1 MQESRLFRIV
11 YYLLENGKATAP
23 ELAQKFEVSI
33 RTIYR
38 DIDAISS
45 AGIPIYAAQGKGGG
59 ISILSDYTLEKS
71 FFSEQER
78 EQILMALQGIMAT
91 TGKTSDE
98 LLTKLSGLFQMK
110 FTKWIEVDFSDWVQG
125 KPQQNTFVL
134 IKNAIFQKKV
144 ISFCY
149 FNSKGNNSKRN
160 ALPICL
166 VFKSKDWYLY
176 AFCLLRNDYR
186 FFKLT
191 RIRQVEMLSDTFI
204 GVSIQLL
211 NRDCLAL
218 PTGSATACKSI
229 QDTVHISKDCIQK
242 PIQGF
247 SCEGLTV
254 IVHEFTVLPGSPLIG
269 SIINDDLIHIITF
282 DLLIKNIT
290 KNLICGIRSQ
300 TDDFIHGFFKKW
312 NQLLLGGFF
321 LFTWLLAFFLLQL
334 FHHRCLLFF
343 TLTQSSQSVCYEQ
356 KTEDY

>member
-71 FFSEQER
+71 FLSEQER

-110 FTKWIEVDFSDWVQG
+110 FIKWIEVDFSDWVQG

-160 ALPICL
+160 ARPICL

-191 RIRQVEMLSDTFI
+191 RIRQVEMLSDTF
-204 GVSIQLL
+204 
-211 NRDCLAL
+211 
-218 PTGSATACKSI
+218 T
-229 QDTVHISKDCIQK
+229 QDFTPIRIEKQIHIEKTITVKLKFDRRIAFRVYD
-242 PIQGF
+242 
-247 SCEGLTV
+247 
-254 IVHEFTVLPGSPLIG
+254 EFT
-269 SIINDDLIHIITF
+269 D
-282 DLLIKNIT
+282 NIT
-290 KNLICGIRSQ
+290 EDTQGNLYVQVNLPDNEILYSYLLSFAEYVEVLEPQCIRKQ
-300 TDDFIHGFFKKW
+300 IKKR
-312 NQLLLGGFF
+312 
-321 LFTWLLAFFLLQL
+321 LQKMQEKYI
-334 FHHRCLLFF
+334 
-343 TLTQSSQSVCYEQ
+343 T
-356 KTEDY
+356 

>member
-71 FFSEQER
+71 FLSEQER

-91 TGKTSDE
+91 IGKTSDE

-110 FTKWIEVDFSDWVQG
+110 YTKWIEVDFSDWVQG
-125 KPQQNTFVL
+125 KPQQNTFDL

-160 ALPICL
+160 ARPICL

-191 RIRQVEMLSDTFI
+191 RIRQVEMLSDTF
-204 GVSIQLL
+204 
-211 NRDCLAL
+211 
-218 PTGSATACKSI
+218 T
-229 QDTVHISKDCIQK
+229 QDFTPIKIEKQIHIEKTITVKLKFDRRIAFRVYD
-242 PIQGF
+242 
-247 SCEGLTV
+247 
-254 IVHEFTVLPGSPLIG
+254 EFT
-269 SIINDDLIHIITF
+269 D
-282 DLLIKNIT
+282 NIT
-290 KNLICGIRSQ
+290 EDTQGNLYVQVNLPDNEILYSYLLSFAEYVEVLEPQCIRKQ
-300 TDDFIHGFFKKW
+300 IKKR
-312 NQLLLGGFF
+312 
-321 LFTWLLAFFLLQL
+321 LQKMQEKYI
-334 FHHRCLLFF
+334 
-343 TLTQSSQSVCYEQ
+343 T
-356 KTEDY
+356 

>member
-71 FFSEQER
+71 FLSEQER
-78 EQILMALQGIMAT
+78 EQILMALQGIMST

-160 ALPICL
+160 ARPICL

-191 RIRQVEMLSDTFI
+191 RIRQVEMLSDTF
-204 GVSIQLL
+204 
-211 NRDCLAL
+211 
-218 PTGSATACKSI
+218 T
-229 QDTVHISKDCIQK
+229 QDFTPIRIEKQIHIEKTITVKLKFDRRIAFRVYD
-242 PIQGF
+242 
-247 SCEGLTV
+247 
-254 IVHEFTVLPGSPLIG
+254 EFT
-269 SIINDDLIHIITF
+269 D
-282 DLLIKNIT
+282 NIT
-290 KNLICGIRSQ
+290 EDTQGNLYVQVNLPDNEILYSYLLSFAEYVEVLEPQCIRKQ
-300 TDDFIHGFFKKW
+300 IKKR
-312 NQLLLGGFF
+312 
-321 LFTWLLAFFLLQL
+321 LQKMQEKYI
-334 FHHRCLLFF
+334 
-343 TLTQSSQSVCYEQ
+343 T
-356 KTEDY
+356 

>member
-45 AGIPIYAAQGKGGG
+45 VGIPIYAAQGKGGG

-125 KPQQNTFVL
+125 KPQQNTFDL

-160 ALPICL
+160 ARPICL

-191 RIRQVEMLSDTFI
+191 RIRQVEMLSDTF
-204 GVSIQLL
+204 
-211 NRDCLAL
+211 
-218 PTGSATACKSI
+218 T
-229 QDTVHISKDCIQK
+229 QDFTPIRIEKQIHIEKTITVKLKFDRRIAFRVYD
-242 PIQGF
+242 
-247 SCEGLTV
+247 
-254 IVHEFTVLPGSPLIG
+254 EFT
-269 SIINDDLIHIITF
+269 D
-282 DLLIKNIT
+282 NIT
-290 KNLICGIRSQ
+290 EDTQGNLYVQVNLPDNEILYSYLLSFAEYVEVLEPQCIRKQ
-300 TDDFIHGFFKKW
+300 IKKR
-312 NQLLLGGFF
+312 
-321 LFTWLLAFFLLQL
+321 LQKMQEKYI
-334 FHHRCLLFF
+334 
-343 TLTQSSQSVCYEQ
+343 T
-356 KTEDY
+356 